1 MNLDCAAFRTLR
13 HLTVDLAQILEVSS
27 ANSLDVLALA
37 DYVREKVRRLLNKY
51 EEIKANNEEF
61 QNLVVKE
68 LDSLN
73 R

>member
-1 MNLDCAAFRTLR
+1 MNIDCATFRSLR
-13 HLTVDLAQILEVSS
+13 HLTIDLAQILEVSS
-27 ANSLDVLALA
+27 AKNLDILALA

-51 EEIKANNEEF
+51 EEIKVNNEEF

>member
-1 MNLDCAAFRTLR
+1 MR
-13 HLTVDLAQILEVSS
+13 HLILDLAQILEVSS
-27 ANSLDVLALA
+27 AKSLDILALA

-51 EEIKANNEEF
+51 EEIKVNNEEF

-73 R
+73 RSLMLKR

>member
-1 MNLDCAAFRTLR
+1 MNIDAATFRSLR
-13 HLTVDLAQILEVSS
+13 HLTIDLAQILEVSS
-27 ANSLDVLALA
+27 AKNLDILALA

-51 EEIKANNEEF
+51 EEIKLNNEEF

>member
-1 MNLDCAAFRTLR
+1 MNLDCAGFRTLR

-68 LDSLN
+68 LDTLN

>member
-1 MNLDCAAFRTLR
+1 MR
-13 HLTVDLAQILEVSS
+13 HLILDLAQILEVSS
-27 ANSLDVLALA
+27 AKSLDILTLA

-51 EEIKANNEEF
+51 EEIKVNNEEF

-73 R
+73 RSLMLKR

>member
-37 DYVREKVRRLLNKY
+37 GYVREKVRRLLNKY

>member
-1 MNLDCAAFRTLR
+1 MNLDCAAFLTLR

>member
-1 MNLDCAAFRTLR
+1 MNLDCASFRTLR

>member
-1 MNLDCAAFRTLR
+1 MNLECAAFRTLR

>member
-1 MNLDCAAFRTLR
+1 MNIDAATFRSLR
-13 HLTVDLAQILEVSS
+13 HLTIDLAQILEVSS
-27 ANSLDVLALA
+27 AKNLDILALA

-51 EEIKANNEEF
+51 EEIKVNNEEF

>member
-68 LDSLN
+68 LDTLN